1 MNFFRTIIT
10 KRYLILKYLNRE
22 VTRRYRGSALGIFWS
37 LVTPLVMLCVYLVVF
52 GFIFKSRFN
61 VSQNETAA
69 DFGLALFCGLN
80 LFNLCSEVISCSPT
94 LVLEHPNLVKKI
106 VFPLETLPVV
116 ATLNALL
123 HCVIAFVPLF
133 VAFIVLRGA
142 IPWSLV
148 FLPLYLFPL
157 TLFAVGFSLALSAL
171 GVFIRDI
178 EAFMQPLL
186 TILMFGSA
194 VFYPVKAI
202 PESYRWFVQM
212 NPLALI
218 IENARLSLIW
228 GVPPNVGLLLA
239 LSCLALIFVVAA
251 STFFDKSKPAFADVM

>member
-1 MNFFRTIIT
+1 M
-10 KRYLILKYLNRE
+10 
-22 VTRRYRGSALGIFWS
+22 
-37 LVTPLVMLCVYLVVF
+37 
-52 GFIFKSRFN
+52 
-61 VSQNETAA
+61 
-69 DFGLALFCGLN
+69 
-80 LFNLCSEVISCSPT
+80 
-94 LVLEHPNLVKKI
+94 
-106 VFPLETLPVV
+106 V

-157 TLFAVGFSLALSAL
+157 TLFAVGFSLTLSAL

-212 NPLALI
+212 NPLTLI
-218 IENARLSLIW
+218 IETARLSLIC
-228 GVPPNVGLLLA
+228 GVPPNLGLLLV